1 MGALD
6 ELSIGRLRRASSASN
21 EATPVLIQQ
30 LGLAHERAVV
40 AAMCKLTGLA
50 ELPAEAI
57 SPDYPHRF
65 ELGAEFLRRARA
77 IPIPSDGPEVLL
89 AMANPFDEETAAAV
103 AYQLSLPVRRIVAP
117 LSAIESALAPSPVL
131 NVVRNETS
139 GQSHDNADVEALQDL
154 ASGAPVI
161 TLVNG
166 LIESAASIGASDIHL
181 EPTDDYL
188 RVRLRIDGSLRDAER
203 IPHALKL
210 AVLSRVKVLAR
221 LNIAETRI
229 PQDGRIKATVK
240 GREIDLRISTSPTI
254 SGEGAVIRLL
264 DRAGISLNFSDLGFS
279 SAHQNVIRYLL
290 SAPHGLFLV
299 TGPTGS
305 GKTTTL
311 YASLVELN
319 DDRRKIFTVEDPV
332 EYRLPGVNQIQVNP
346 KVGLSFASALRSLL
360 RQDPDVLM
368 VGEIRDRETA
378 EIAVQAA
385 LTGHLVLATVHTN
398 SAAATITRL
407 LDMGLEDYLIAAC
420 LRGVVSQRLVGSP
433 CECAVTAPVPAGVFD
448 RYGVDF
454 PTGAIVRQAT
464 GCAKCGG
471 VGYRGR
477 TTISEVMSMSPPLRA
492 EIARRAAP
500 DLIEELLRRQ
510 GMKSM
515 AQDGL
520 QKALSGETT
529 IEEVLRVVGAE
540 K

>member
-6 ELSIGRLRRASSASN
+6 ELSIGRLRRASNASQESA
-21 EATPVLIQQ
+21 PVLIQR
-30 LGLAHERAVV
+30 LGLAHESAVV
-40 AAMCKLTGLA
+40 AAMCNLTGL
-50 ELPAEAI
+50 PASPAGAI
-57 SPDYPHRF
+57 TPDYPHRF
-65 ELGAEFLRRARA
+65 DLGAEFLRRAKA
-77 IPIPSDGPEVLL
+77 IPIPTDGPEVVL
-89 AMANPFDEETAAAV
+89 AMANPFDEETAAAI
-103 AYQLSLPVRRIVAP
+103 AYQLNRPVRRVVAP
-117 LSAIESALAPSPVL
+117 LSAIESALTPSPVL
-131 NVVRNETS
+131 NVVRNEES

-161 TLVNG
+161 TLVNN
-166 LIESAASIGASDIHL
+166 LIESAANVGASDIHL

-188 RVRLRIDGSLRDAER
+188 RVRLRIDGSLRDVER
-203 IPHALKL
+203 IPHSMKL

-221 LNIAETRI
+221 LNIAETRV
-229 PQDGRIKATVK
+229 PQDGRIKASVK

-254 SGEGAVIRLL
+254 AGEGVVIRLL
-264 DRAGISLNFSDLGFS
+264 DRAGLALNFSDLGFS
-279 SAHQNVIRYLL
+279 PAHQLTLRELL
-290 SAPHGLFLV
+290 SAPHGLVLV

-332 EYRLPGVNQIQVNP
+332 EYRLPGINQIQVNP
-346 KVGLSFASALRSLL
+346 KVGLSFAAALRSLL
-360 RQDPDVLM
+360 RQDPDILM

-398 SAAATITRL
+398 SAPATITRL

-433 CECAVTAPVPAGVFD
+433 CECAASAPAPAALFE
-448 RYGVDF
+448 RYCVDC
-454 PTGAIVRQAT
+454 PPGALVRQT
-464 GCAKCGG
+464 RGCAKCGDT
-471 VGYRGR
+471 GYKGR
-477 TTISEVMSMSPPLRA
+477 KTIAEIMSMTPQLRA
-492 EIARRAAP
+492 EIARRAPP
-500 DLIEELLRRQ
+500 DQIEDLLRRE

-520 QKALSGETT
+520 EKALSGGTT
-529 IEEVLRVVGAE
+529 VEEVLRVAGAQS
-540 K
+540 

>member
-6 ELSIGRLRRASSASN
+6 ELSIGRLRRASSASS

-50 ELPAEAI
+50 ELPADAI

-103 AYQLSLPVRRIVAP
+103 AYQLNLPVRRVVAP

-240 GREIDLRISTSPTI
+240 GREIDLRISTAPTI

-264 DRAGISLNFSDLGFS
+264 DRAGVSLNFSDLGFS
-279 SAHQNVIRYLL
+279 SAHQNVIRELL

-448 RYGVDF
+448 RYDVDF

-477 TTISEVMSMSPPLRA
+477 TTISEVMSMSQPLRA